1 MLMKGCFSS
10 SIGHIF
16 QDDFF
21 IFFTNAFFCEYH
33 DSHIKLIYIVYF
45 EIDLIVQK
53 CAKDILKNLR
63 GGRLFAHAMI
73 VIPKLKNKFAQFF
86 QTEIESNI

>member
-1 MLMKGCFSS
+1 MSFKTISLFFLPML
-10 SIGHIF
+10 
-16 QDDFF
+16 
-21 IFFTNAFFCEYH
+21 FFCEYH
-33 DSHIKLIYIVYF
+33 DNHIKFIYIVYF